1 MAVGIREGSSRDI
14 TWELHNLR
22 AALLD
27 KITIRAL
34 LPQEK
39 IKKLLKAIPD
49 DMSSERKLE
58 ELRDAVEFWRQL

>member
-1 MAVGIREGSSRDI
+1 
-14 TWELHNLR
+14 
-22 AALLD
+22 LD

-58 ELRDAVEFWRQL
+58 ELRDAVEF

>member
-1 MAVGIREGSSRDI
+1 MAVCIREGNSRDI
-14 TWELHNLR
+14 TRELHNLR

-58 ELRDAVEFWRQL
+58 ELRDAVEF